1 MTPPRKDAIGRDN
14 VEIVG
19 EVRAITELAILL
31 DDGDQ
36 QVWLPRSRFTTDDD
50 LEIDA
55 LVTLEVEEWLALDK
69 GLT

>member
-1 MTPPRKDAIGRDN
+1 MTPLGKDAIGRDN

-19 EVRAITELAILL
+19 EVRAITEWGILL

-36 QVWLPRSRFTTDDD
+36 QVWLLRSQFETDDD

-55 LVTLEVEEWLALDK
+55 LVTVQIPEWLALEK
-69 GLT
+69 ELI